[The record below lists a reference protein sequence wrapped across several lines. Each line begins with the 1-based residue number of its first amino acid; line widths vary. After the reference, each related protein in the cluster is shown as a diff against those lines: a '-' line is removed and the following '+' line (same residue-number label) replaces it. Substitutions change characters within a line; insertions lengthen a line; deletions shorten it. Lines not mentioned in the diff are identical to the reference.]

1 MHGVILRIIW
11 LQCLL
16 IKLRRIEITIFFH
29 YSLIDSLQIRLYND
43 KIKNH
48 YGEEIKIQEN
58 PDKGRECKVMS
69 DLG

>member
-1 MHGVILRIIW
+1 MWILY
-11 LQCLL
+11 
-16 IKLRRIEITIFFH
+16 F
-29 YSLIDSLQIRLYND
+29 SVLIDSLQIRLYND